1 MKTVFRIFL
10 NDLKTFHRNIV
21 VFAVVIGIAILPA
34 LYSWFNIASNWDPY
48 SATSGLMFAV
58 CSNDKGYNYKSL
70 TINAGNEIVENL
82 KANPKMGWDFVSE
95 QEAVDGVECG
105 RYYAAV
111 VIPESFSENL
121 CSLTTGKFNQAQIDY
136 YVNEKKNAIA
146 PKITTTGVNTIIG
159 EVKSAYVAAI
169 TNVIATTLNLTTEE
183 LGTDLQDV
191 VDKIVEHLNDA
202 GNEIDTFNASVDVFN
217 STIDSLNELLKTNK
231 ELLPLLNEK
240 MSGSDKVTEDINA
253 VIQSSRSAS
262 KALSEAVSA
271 VTASAEELQK
281 SVDESVKP
289 ALDEVEKDA
298 NAAADK
304 LEKVTAINRKIIS
317 INNFLL
323 TTFRNIENRL
333 GLKLTRITGLVE
345 RSNER
350 QQKQIEK
357 IENAADVIRRTGAL
371 PNELRTELLNTLA
384 EGKTEISGIVTEYDT
399 VKTDL
404 NKVVDDIYDALVNVS
419 DLGKELNKQAPVFE
433 KTLDSTMT
441 ALNEMK
447 TTFGKVKVLMNR
459 TKEDINN
466 LIKRV
471 KDVKDESK
479 ALDFVRGI
487 ISKPED
493 LSRFIS
499 DPVSTNTHRIY
510 PIENYGSAM
519 TPFYTALGIWVGGIV
534 LCAVMRAELTKR
546 QLLQLKKANQTQ
558 LYFGRYL
565 IFFVISQLQALI
577 IALGDLYFLRIQ
589 CNDPFLF
596 VIGCLISAFVY
607 SLIIYSLTI
616 AFSVIGK
623 ALAVIILVLQVAGS
637 GGTFPVEV
645 LPAPFQAIVPYLPF
659 RYGIDVLR
667 EAVAGPDVSVYWRNV
682 LYLLIFVPFALL
694 IGLLLRRPC
703 MKLMAFFDKRT
714 HQSELII

>member
-546 QLLQLKKANQTQ
+546 QLLQLKKVNQTQ

-589 CNDPFLF
+589 CNDHFLF